1 MISVRNIHTV
11 AHCMNIFDRI
21 SVRNICATTSFV
33 NILDLTC
40 HSEHF
45 WDETDL
51 FGYFE
56 DGSTLLNLFPN
67 ESSPIFFG
75 KNSLVG
81 SSILKITFKA
91 QLGCPHLNR
100 RPVMF
105 SCTLFYNHLLRI
117 NLNMTSSLSYS

>member
-1 MISVRNIHTV
+1 MIFVWNIRTA
-11 AHCMNIFDRI
+11 AHFLNIFDRI
-21 SVRNICATTSFV
+21 FVRNIYATTSFV

-56 DGSTLLNLFPN
+56 DGGTLLNLFPN
-67 ESSPIFFG
+67 ESSSILFG

-81 SSILKITFKA
+81 SSILKITSKA
-91 QLGCPHLNR
+91 
-100 RPVMF
+100 
-105 SCTLFYNHLLRI
+105 
-117 NLNMTSSLSYS
+117 

>member
-1 MISVRNIHTV
+1 MISVWNIRT
-11 AHCMNIFDRI
+11 AKY
-21 SVRNICATTSFV
+21 SRNICERIFVQNIYATTSFM

-56 DGSTLLNLFPN
+56 DGGTLLNLFPN
-67 ESSPIFFG
+67 ESSSILFG

-81 SSILKITFKA
+81 SSILKTTSKA
-91 QLGCPHLNR
+91 
-100 RPVMF
+100 
-105 SCTLFYNHLLRI
+105 
-117 NLNMTSSLSYS
+117 